1 MLAVIVFIFYTY
13 CRRVA
18 ENRRSGEENALST
31 TAATVA
37 ASGPGY
43 TSNLR
48 NVDNINL
55 LGMLGSGK
63 YGTVMKG
70 LLHDQEVAVKI
81 FPEVHQQY
89 FVNELSI
96 YSLPLMDSPA
106 LLNYLG
112 IVYITNCQLAAFLFY
127 KICVILQ
134 VTMNVKH
141 WMAKWNIIWCC
152 RWLL

>member
-1 MLAVIVFIFYTY
+1 MATNKDNDRRHHWSSSLYHFIMAIFLMSIVLGIIACILYTY
-13 CRRVA
+13 CHRVA
-18 ENRRSGEENALST
+18 EKRRCNEDNALST
-31 TAATVA
+31 TVA
-37 ASGPGY
+37 AASAAAISSGPGY

-81 FPEVHQQY
+81 FPESHQQY
-89 FVNELSI
+89 FVNERSI

-112 IVYITNCQLAAFLFY
+112 IV
-127 KICVILQ
+127 
-134 VTMNVKH
+134 
-141 WMAKWNIIWCC
+141 
-152 RWLL
+152 